1 MPELLLETATLPPVL
16 PDLEPV
22 SWLISDHSNRERF
35 LEELDPEQ
43 KIIAAEIFQSA
54 TRLEQCTGWDGETLV
69 RCLGCPAT
77 TVGAFRDMKVE
88 RLEVSSGYLGLLQ
101 TLSALVE
108 TEVDTR
114 MLVLGYGHIY
124 RQASNDLNLVKTAF
138 MTGDFSAFD
147 FLQLG
152 EVQTALDTALQA
164 IDPAHGQTGR
174 NPFDGRP
181 PVHIS
186 TGRLDALIG
195 GSEAELDVLGRYVV
209 AGRMRTH
216 IAECDGCGAAYAYR
230 KQKLSEEAESF
241 HSQGN

>member
-88 RLEVSSGYLGLLQ
+88 RLEVSRVQARHHWCEQVLHGVQRVLL
-101 TLSALVE
+101 
-108 TEVDTR
+108 
-114 MLVLGYGHIY
+114 
-124 RQASNDLNLVKTAF
+124 
-138 MTGDFSAFD
+138 
-147 FLQLG
+147 
-152 EVQTALDTALQA
+152 
-164 IDPAHGQTGR
+164 
-174 NPFDGRP
+174 
-181 PVHIS
+181 
-186 TGRLDALIG
+186 RLLAVG
-195 GSEAELDVLGRYVV
+195 WHWG
-209 AGRMRTH
+209 
-216 IAECDGCGAAYAYR
+216 
-230 KQKLSEEAESF
+230 
-241 HSQGN
+241 